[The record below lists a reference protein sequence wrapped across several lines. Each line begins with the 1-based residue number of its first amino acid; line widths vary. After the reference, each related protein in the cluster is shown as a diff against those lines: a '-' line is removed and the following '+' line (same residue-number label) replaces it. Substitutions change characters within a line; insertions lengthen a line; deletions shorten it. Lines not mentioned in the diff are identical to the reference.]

1 MGTKFNFEAP
11 FDVFYEL
18 FLSVLSVTKSVSQK
32 CLLHTGTLTRHID
45 CVALEL
51 RKFIHPGIIEET
63 MNGKLFFRSPVSTST
78 IAVRPFL
85 KDNGRFADSF
95 SLMVFFS

>member
-1 MGTKFNFEAP
+1 MLAAYWHSDAT
-11 FDVFYEL
+11 Y
-18 FLSVLSVTKSVSQK
+18 
-32 CLLHTGTLTRHID
+32 

-95 SLMVFFS
+95 SLMVFSHDANTR